1 VITVAALKP
10 VMTRRQFLISS
21 GVVAGT
27 ALAAGAT
34 GCTVSHL
41 VKAGARTPLPVG
53 NKILVLITLYG
64 GNDGLNTL
72 IPYTDGT
79 YYTARP
85 DLAYRQDEVLPL
97 ADGLGLNPAMT
108 GLKALYDAQ
117 QLAVVRGVGYPSPD
131 RSHFRSMAIWQ
142 TAAPESP
149 QSTGWLGRWLDAAGA
164 DPLLAV
170 NVGPVLPPLLAGQRC
185 AGAALPTSGALAL
198 PGGVLGSGLH
208 ALDTPTAGAP
218 SLQQHVAQSG
228 SDLLRVVDTF
238 ASALGHP
245 ATPSVVAPSSTRTT
259 TPTPSPITTT
269 PSTPAP
275 TNELAAQLDII
286 ATCIAANAPTRAYSA
301 QLGGFD
307 THADEKATQSR
318 LLGELDAAVSHF
330 LATVQQGPHGNDVVV
345 VLYSEFGRRVA
356 ANASDGTDHGTASN
370 VFVLGRP
377 VRGGMYGDQ
386 PSLTDLDQGDLKF
399 NVDFRSVYAT
409 LLHAVLD
416 ADPQQIL
423 GGSFPTLAFV

>member
-1 VITVAALKP
+1 MTAVRP

-72 IPYTDGT
+72 IPYNDST

-85 DLAYRQDEVLPL
+85 DLAYKQGEVLPL
-97 ADGLGLNPAMT
+97 ADDLGLNPAMT
-108 GLKALYDAQ
+108 GLKTLYDAG
-117 QLAVVRGVGYPSPD
+117 QLAVVRGVGYPNPD

-185 AGAALPTSGALAL
+185 AGAALPTTGALTL
-198 PGGVLGSGLH
+198 PGGVLGSGLR

-218 SLQQHVAQSG
+218 TLQQHVAQSG

-238 ASALGHP
+238 AAALDHP
-245 ATPSVVAPSSTRTT
+245 APPSTAPASTAPLDTATPAAPSSARA
-259 TPTPSPITTT
+259 S
-269 PSTPAP
+269 
-275 TNELAAQLDII
+275 NELAAQLDII

-318 LLGELDAAVSHF
+318 LLGELDAAVSRF
-330 LATVQQGPHGNDVVV
+330 LATVQRDPHGADVVV
-345 VLYSEFGRRVA
+345 VLYSEFGRRVS
-356 ANASDGTDHGTASN
+356 ANASDCTDHGTASN
-370 VFVLGRP
+370 VFVLGQS
-377 VRGGMYGDQ
+377 VRGGMYGEQ

-423 GGSFPTLAFV
+423 GGSFPTLTFV